1 MAGTYCDD
9 LFKETYHERTIGIL
23 KGAMGKF
30 VFNTPDILKLE
41 LSAQV
46 ILSFLLEHF
55 VRAALYSDYSDA
67 AHGYVPS
74 KADKNTLRS
83 SPIITNRITKRQRLG
98 TKRLTCICVC

>member
-1 MAGTYCDD
+1 MYVAVYRFSYKYREIMAGTYCDD

-46 ILSFLLEHF
+46 ILSFLL
-55 VRAALYSDYSDA
+55 DA
-67 AHGYVPS
+67 FRPRGSV
-74 KADKNTLRS
+74 
-83 SPIITNRITKRQRLG
+83 QRLFG
-98 TKRLTCICVC
+98 CSAWLCAVQGG